1 MIKMKKISIALL
13 AFVLPITHA
22 SAKDMLQVKLYSV
35 DSAGKTTILNS
46 FKSAATYQRESGE
59 MDADSPFEKPGN
71 VMAVRTKKSTPYL
84 KSVYCEKSNSEE
96 NAVEKKPCDK
106 EYDQVSSGFEFVY
119 QVRETENSD
128 RFAVDV
134 KASLVELLSMQR
146 MSLPDVKG
154 EYIDMPETQTHTT
167 KFSAIIKKDESYT
180 YPLNTNSCEKQHK
193 PLDVGLILGDRACQK
208 IYIDIKLI

>member
-46 FKSAATYQRESGE
+46 FKSAATYQREGGE
-59 MDADSPFEKPGN
+59 MDAGSPFEKPGN
-71 VMAVRTKKSTPYL
+71 VMSVRTKKSTPYL
-84 KSVYCEKSNSEE
+84 KSVFCEKANSEAG
-96 NAVEKKPCDK
+96 NVEKKPCDR

-119 QVRETENSD
+119 QVRETESSNK
-128 RFAVDV
+128 FAVDV

-146 MSLPDVKG
+146 MALPDVKD
-154 EYIDMPETQTHTT
+154 EYIDMPETQAHTT